1 MATDPVFYID
11 VKSSK
16 YTDEE
21 FFGVWN
27 NLETACYVL
36 YYFKNESIE
45 FGKLESL
52 KYRKIDINNKEME
65 CGIHKIDAIRK
76 IAEAYIKVY

>member
-52 KYRKIDINNKEME
+52 K
-65 CGIHKIDAIRK
+65 
-76 IAEAYIKVY
+76 